1 MTGYRSFIV
10 RTLAVLL
17 AVSLASAQ
25 QVQRITPNFK
35 DADITQIAEAVSAAT
50 GKTFI
55 IDPRVRAQ
63 VTMLSSTPMSPA
75 AFYETFLSIL
85 QVYGFI
91 AVPQGNVV
99 KILPDA
105 NARQFPSN
113 DLPDRVSATSDEIVT
128 QVLEV
133 KNVSAAQLIPILRPM
148 IAQYGHLAAYP
159 ASNILIISD
168 HASNVNRIMRIIHR
182 IDQASGQEPEIVPLQ
197 NASAAEIVRVVNSL
211 YQGANA
217 AEGATVKVVAD
228 ERSNSVLIAGEQSQ
242 RLRLRA
248 LVAHL
253 DTPLEAGG
261 DTRVRYLH
269 YAEAEKMAPKL
280 KEQITG
286 IAQASTGGAPG
297 GAAAGGGSA
306 QSQAEKNAMVWAD
319 PTNNALV
326 ITAPPK
332 IMRAVMDIIDKL
344 DIRRPQVLV
353 EAIIAEVDVD
363 KDAELGINWAAFSNG
378 QNIPAGSFVSPIG
391 GTSIVDLAGAIQ
403 NPANASTTL
412 LQGTTIGIGRVAG
425 TGVNFAA
432 MIRAIRGDTNTNVVA
447 TPSAV
452 TMDNQEA
459 ELKVAQEVPFVTGQF
474 TNTTAVTGGTVNPF
488 QTIQREEV
496 GTILKVTPTISP
508 EGSAVMLKISIESSS
523 IGQKPAGAVDLV
535 TNKRTI
541 TTTVLIEDGGIV
553 VLGGLIEDNSV
564 KGENRVP
571 YLGNIPIIGLLFK
584 TRNATSTKNNL
595 ILFIRPKILRDQAQ
609 AAYETDLKYNYM
621 RDQQKTLEEREALP
635 LLPGVSRGTL
645 NPLPPPPAVPA
656 QKVAPGQPV
665 PVPSTRGPP
674 FRCRKVCRR
683 PTPAPSPIRTRP
695 RLPRDNR
702 ERARHYLQRR
712 VGRRHRAAAVFRVR
726 QAPRGTRQPRGQWRR
741 RVHLPRDRLPAGTR
755 RGAPVPAPPGA
766 PRARAGGPVRRAA
779 APRLRGGLGCHAGDG
794 RAGRHDRS
802 GASGAGP
809 ARAGRPSGQR

>member
-1 MTGYRSFIV
+1 MGA
-10 RTLAVLL
+10 LAVLM
-17 AVSLASAQ
+17 AASLASAQ
-25 QVQRITPNFK
+25 QAQRITPNFK
-35 DADITQIAEAVSAAT
+35 DADITQVAEAVSAAT

-75 AFYETFLSIL
+75 AFYEAFLSIL

-91 AVPQGNVV
+91 AVPAGDVI

-105 NARQFPSN
+105 NARQIPSI
-113 DLPDRVSATSDEIVT
+113 DLPDHVSATSDAIVT
-128 QVLEV
+128 QVVDV
-133 KNVSAAQLIPILRPM
+133 KNVSAAALVPILRPM
-148 IAQYGHLAAYP
+148 IPQYGHLAAYP
-159 ASNILIISD
+159 SSNILIISD
-168 HASNVNRIMRIIHR
+168 RASNVNRMMRIIRR
-182 IDQASGQEPEIVPLQ
+182 IDQVGSQDVEIVPLQ
-197 NASAAEIVRVVNSL
+197 NASASEVVRVVNSL
-211 YQGANA
+211 YQGAA
-217 AEGATVKVVAD
+217 ATEGVAVKVVAD
-228 ERSNSVLIAGEQSQ
+228 ERSNSVLLGGEQSA

-248 LVAHL
+248 VIAHL

-269 YAEAEKMAPKL
+269 YANAEKIAPKL

-286 IAQASTGGAPG
+286 IAQAAPGAGGAG
-297 GAAAGGGSA
+297 GAQGSPQA
-306 QSQAEKNAMVWAD
+306 LAEKGAMVWAD

-332 IMRAVMDIIDKL
+332 IMRAVMDIVDKL

-363 KDAELGINWAAFSNG
+363 KSAELGINWAAFSKGSNV
-378 QNIPAGSFVSPIG
+378 PAGAFVSPVG

-403 NPANASTTL
+403 APANASTTL

-432 MIRAIRGDTNTNVVA
+432 MVRAIRGDTNTNVVA

-488 QTIQREEV
+488 QTIQRQEV
-496 GTILKVTPTISP
+496 GTILKVTPTISA
-508 EGSAVMLKISIESSS
+508 EGTSVMLKIAIESSS

-541 TTTVLIEDGGIV
+541 TTTVLIEDGGVV

-564 KGENRVP
+564 KGEQRVP
-571 YLGNIPIIGLLFK
+571 FLGNIPLIGLLFK

-595 ILFIRPKILRDQAQ
+595 ILFIRPKILRDPSQ
-609 AAYETDLKYNYM
+609 AAFETDLKYNYM
-621 RDQQKTLEEREALP
+621 MDQENKLNTREAVP
-635 LLPGVSRGTL
+635 LLPGVSRGKL
-645 NPLPPPPAVPA
+645 DAPPPPP
-656 QKVAPGQPV
+656 PGN
-665 PVPSTRGPP
+665 
-674 FRCRKVCRR
+674 
-683 PTPAPSPIRTRP
+683 PAPATGA
-695 RLPRDNR
+695 
-702 ERARHYLQRR
+702 RARS
-712 VGRRHRAAAVFRVR
+712 G
-726 QAPRGTRQPRGQWRR
+726 P
-741 RVHLPRDRLPAGTR
+741 
-755 RGAPVPAPPGA
+755 A
-766 PRARAGGPVRRAA
+766 PRATPA
-779 APRLRGGLGCHAGDG
+779 APPTVTPGV
-794 RAGRHDRS
+794 
-802 GASGAGP
+802 GAPDAATAAPDATAPDATAPPPPGKP
-809 ARAGRPSGQR
+809 

>member
-1 MTGYRSFIV
+1 
-10 RTLAVLL
+10 
-17 AVSLASAQ
+17 
-25 QVQRITPNFK
+25 
-35 DADITQIAEAVSAAT
+35 SAAT
-50 GKTFI
+50 GKNFI

-75 AFYETFLSIL
+75 AFYEAFLSIL

-91 AVPQGNVV
+91 AVPSGNNVV

-105 NARQFPSN
+105 NARQIPSV
-113 DLPDRVSATSDEIVT
+113 DLPDHVSSSSDEIVT
-128 QVLEV
+128 QVLDV
-133 KNVSAAQLIPILRPM
+133 KNISAPQLVPILRPM
-148 IAQYGHLAAYP
+148 IPQYGHLVAYP
-159 ASNILIISD
+159 ASNILIITD
-168 HASNVNRIMRIIHR
+168 RASNVNRMMRIIRR
-182 IDQASGQEPEIVPLQ
+182 IDQVGNQDVEIVPLQ
-197 NASAAEIVRVVNSL
+197 NAGAAEVVRVVNSL
-211 YQGANA
+211 YQGAAA
-217 AEGATVKVVAD
+217 AEGAAVKVVAD
-228 ERSNSVLIAGEQSQ
+228 ERSNSVLIGGEQAQ

-248 LVAHL
+248 LIAHL

-269 YAEAEKMAPKL
+269 YADAEKLAPKL

-286 IAQASTGGAPG
+286 IAQTTGG
-297 GAAAGGGSA
+297 GAAGAGGAQGGSPIT
-306 QSQAEKNAMVWAD
+306 QAEKNAMVWAD

-353 EAIIAEVDVD
+353 EAIIAEVDED
-363 KDAELGINWAAFSNG
+363 KNAELGINWAAFSNG
-378 QNIPAGSFVSPIG
+378 ANIPAGSFVSPIG

-403 NPANASTTL
+403 NPANATTTL
-412 LQGTTIGIGRVAG
+412 LQGTTLGIGRIAG

-432 MIRAIRGDTNTNVVA
+432 MLRAIRGDTDTNVIA

-523 IGQKPAGAVDLV
+523 IGQKPAGAVALV

-541 TTTVLIEDGGIV
+541 TTTVLIEDGGVV

-595 ILFIRPKILRDQAQ
+595 IMFIRPKILRDQAQ

-621 RDQQKTLEEREALP
+621 IDQQKKLNTREALP
-635 LLPGVSRGTL
+635 LLPGVSRGKMPPAPPQPPPGT
-645 NPLPPPPAVPA
+645 NPAPKGSDAPGNAGTAAPGGPGGAAPANAAAAPPPAPE
-656 QKVAPGQPV
+656 
-665 PVPSTRGPP
+665 
-674 FRCRKVCRR
+674 
-683 PTPAPSPIRTRP
+683 PAP
-695 RLPRDNR
+695 
-702 ERARHYLQRR
+702 
-712 VGRRHRAAAVFRVR
+712 AA
-726 QAPRGTRQPRGQWRR
+726 
-741 RVHLPRDRLPAGTR
+741 PAEPG
-755 RGAPVPAPPGA
+755 VPAPDSTASPANTPSPQPGA
-766 PRARAGGPVRRAA
+766 PPTSQGTQSPQGRR
-779 APRLRGGLGCHAGDG
+779 
-794 RAGRHDRS
+794 
-802 GASGAGP
+802 
-809 ARAGRPSGQR
+809 

>member
-1 MTGYRSFIV
+1 MTGLRSLLV
-10 RTLAVLL
+10 CTLAVLG
-17 AVSLASAQ
+17 ASLASAQ

-50 GKTFI
+50 GKNFI

-75 AFYETFLSIL
+75 AFYEAFLSIL

-91 AVPQGNVV
+91 AVPSGNVV

-105 NARQFPSN
+105 NARQFPSI

-128 QVLEV
+128 QVLDV

-148 IAQYGHLAAYP
+148 IAQYGHMAAYP

-168 HASNVNRIMRIIHR
+168 HSSNVNRIMRIIRR
-182 IDQASGQEPEIVPLQ
+182 IDQVGGSEPEIVPLA
-197 NASAAEIVRVVNSL
+197 NASASEIVRVVNSL

-217 AEGATVKVVAD
+217 AEGAAVKVVAD
-228 ERSNSVLIAGEQSQ
+228 ERSNSVIIAGEQSQ
-242 RLRLRA
+242 RLKLRA
-248 LVAHL
+248 LIAHL

-269 YAEAEKMAPKL
+269 YADADKIAPKL

-286 IAQASTGGAPG
+286 IAQAAAGPG
-297 GAAAGGGSA
+297 GAAGAPGGGSA
-306 QSQAEKNAMVWAD
+306 QQQAEKNAMVWAD

-378 QNIPAGSFVSPIG
+378 QSIPAGSFVSPVG
-391 GTSIVDLAGAIQ
+391 GTSIVDLAGAVQ
-403 NPANASTTL
+403 NPANVSTTL
-412 LQGTTIGIGRVAG
+412 LQGTTIGIGRIAG

-432 MIRAIRGDTNTNVVA
+432 MLRAIRGDTNTNVVA

-541 TTTVLIEDGGIV
+541 TTAVLIEDGGVV

-571 YLGNIPIIGLLFK
+571 YLGNIPILGLLFK

-595 ILFIRPKILRDQAQ
+595 IMFIRPKILRDQAQ
-609 AAYETDLKYNYM
+609 AAFETDLKYNYM
-621 RDQQKTLEEREALP
+621 RDQQRSLDQREVLP
-635 LLPGVSRGTL
+635 LLPGVTRGTL
-645 NPLPPPPAVPA
+645 NPIPQAAPG
-656 QKVAPGQPV
+656 APGQPPPAPSAPGPTV
-665 PVPSTRGPP
+665 P
-674 FRCRKVCRR
+674 
-683 PTPAPSPIRTRP
+683 PTPA
-695 RLPRDNR
+695 
-702 ERARHYLQRR
+702 
-712 VGRRHRAAAVFRVR
+712 
-726 QAPRGTRQPRGQWRR
+726 AP
-741 RVHLPRDRLPAGTR
+741 HA
-755 RGAPVPAPPGA
+755 APPGQPA
-766 PRARAGGPVRRAA
+766 PNDTANPDSGEPHPNSTS
-779 APRLRGGLGCHAGDG
+779 APPGK
-794 RAGRHDRS
+794 
-802 GASGAGP
+802 P
-809 ARAGRPSGQR
+809 

>member
-1 MTGYRSFIV
+1 M
-10 RTLAVLL
+10 A
-17 AVSLASAQ
+17 ASLASAQ
-25 QVQRITPNFK
+25 QAQRITPNFK

-50 GKTFI
+50 GKNFI

-75 AFYETFLSIL
+75 AFYEAFLSIL

-91 AVPQGNVV
+91 AVPAGDVI

-105 NARQFPSN
+105 NARQIPSN
-113 DLPDRVSATSDEIVT
+113 DLPDHVSSTSDEIVT
-128 QVLEV
+128 QVV
-133 KNVSAAQLIPILRPM
+133 DVRNVSAAQLVPILRPM
-148 IAQYGHLAAYP
+148 IPQYGHLAAYP
-159 ASNILIISD
+159 SSNILIISD
-168 HASNVNRIMRIIHR
+168 HASNVNRMMRIIRR
-182 IDQASGQEPEIVPLQ
+182 IDQIMNQDVEIVPLQ

-211 YQGANA
+211 YQGAA
-217 AEGATVKVVAD
+217 ATEGAAVKVVAD
-228 ERSNSVLIAGEQSQ
+228 DRSNSILIGGEESQ

-248 LVAHL
+248 LIAHL

-269 YAEAEKMAPKL
+269 YANAEKIAPKL

-286 IAQASTGGAPG
+286 IAQAAPG
-297 GAAAGGGSA
+297 AAGAGAQGSPQA
-306 QSQAEKNAMVWAD
+306 QAEKNAMVWAD
-319 PTNNALV
+319 PSNNALV

-332 IMRAVMDIIDKL
+332 IMRAVMDIVDKL

-353 EAIIAEVDVD
+353 EAIIAEVDID

-378 QNIPAGSFVSPIG
+378 QNIPAGAFVSPVG

-403 NPANASTTL
+403 SPANATTTL
-412 LQGTTIGIGRVAG
+412 LQGTTIGIGRIAG

-432 MIRAIRGDTNTNVVA
+432 MVRAIRGDTNTNVVA

-508 EGSAVMLKISIESSS
+508 EGSAVMLKIAIESSS

-541 TTTVLIEDGGIV
+541 STTVLIEDGGVV

-571 YLGNIPIIGLLFK
+571 YLGNIPLIGLLFK

-621 RDQQKTLEEREALP
+621 RDQQKGLNEREALP
-635 LLPGVSRGTL
+635 LLPGVQRGKL
-645 NPLPPPPAVPA
+645 EPLPPPPPPGTGPTVLPA
-656 QKVAPGQPV
+656 KE
-665 PVPSTRGPP
+665 GPT
-674 FRCRKVCRR
+674 
-683 PTPAPSPIRTRP
+683 TPNMSSAPSKGS
-695 RLPRDNR
+695 
-702 ERARHYLQRR
+702 A
-712 VGRRHRAAAVFRVR
+712 
-726 QAPRGTRQPRGQWRR
+726 
-741 RVHLPRDRLPAGTR
+741 PAGT
-755 RGAPVPAPPGA
+755 PATPGA
-766 PRARAGGPVRRAA
+766 PAPDSNA
-779 APRLRGGLGCHAGDG
+779 APA
-794 RAGRHDRS
+794 
-802 GASGAGP
+802 ASP
-809 ARAGRPSGQR
+809 PPPDKP

>member
-1 MTGYRSFIV
+1 MTGLRSLLV
-10 RTLAVLL
+10 CTLAVLG
-17 AVSLASAQ
+17 ASLASAQ

-50 GKTFI
+50 GKNFI

-75 AFYETFLSIL
+75 AFYEAFLSIL

-91 AVPQGNVV
+91 AVPSGNIV

-105 NARQFPSN
+105 NARQFPSI

-128 QVLEV
+128 QVLDV

-168 HASNVNRIMRIIHR
+168 HSSNVNRIMRIIRR
-182 IDQASGQEPEIVPLQ
+182 IDQVGGSEPEIVPLA
-197 NASAAEIVRVVNSL
+197 NASASEIVRVVNSL

-217 AEGATVKVVAD
+217 AEGAAVKVVAD
-228 ERSNSVLIAGEQSQ
+228 ERSNSVIIAGEQSQ
-242 RLRLRA
+242 RLKLRA
-248 LVAHL
+248 LIAHL

-269 YAEAEKMAPKL
+269 YADADKIAPKL

-286 IAQASTGGAPG
+286 IAQAAAGPG
-297 GAAAGGGSA
+297 GAAGAAGGGSA
-306 QSQAEKNAMVWAD
+306 QQQAEKNAMVWAD

-378 QNIPAGSFVSPIG
+378 QSIPAGSFVSPVG
-391 GTSIVDLAGAIQ
+391 GTSIVDLAGAVQ
-403 NPANASTTL
+403 NPANVSTTL
-412 LQGTTIGIGRVAG
+412 LQGTTIGIGRIAG

-432 MIRAIRGDTNTNVVA
+432 MLRAIRGDTNTNVVA

-541 TTTVLIEDGGIV
+541 TTAVLIEDGGVV

-571 YLGNIPIIGLLFK
+571 YLGNIPILGLLFK

-595 ILFIRPKILRDQAQ
+595 IMFIRPKILRDQAQ
-609 AAYETDLKYNYM
+609 AAFETDLKYNYM
-621 RDQQKTLEEREALP
+621 RDQQRSLDQREVLP
-635 LLPGVSRGTL
+635 LLPGVTRGTL
-645 NPLPPPPAVPA
+645 NAIPQAAPG
-656 QKVAPGQPV
+656 APGQPPPAPSAPGPTV
-665 PVPSTRGPP
+665 P
-674 FRCRKVCRR
+674 
-683 PTPAPSPIRTRP
+683 PTPA
-695 RLPRDNR
+695 
-702 ERARHYLQRR
+702 
-712 VGRRHRAAAVFRVR
+712 
-726 QAPRGTRQPRGQWRR
+726 AP
-741 RVHLPRDRLPAGTR
+741 HA
-755 RGAPVPAPPGA
+755 APPGQPA
-766 PRARAGGPVRRAA
+766 PNDTANPDSGEPHPNSTS
-779 APRLRGGLGCHAGDG
+779 APPGK
-794 RAGRHDRS
+794 
-802 GASGAGP
+802 P
-809 ARAGRPSGQR
+809 

>member
-1 MTGYRSFIV
+1 MTAYRSFFSC
-10 RTLAVLL
+10 TLAALL
-17 AVSLASAQ
+17 AASLASAQ
-25 QVQRITPNFK
+25 QPPPSQAQAPQAQRITPNFR

-63 VTMLSSTPMSPA
+63 VTMLSSTPMSPS

-91 AVPQGNVV
+91 AVPSGSVV

-105 NARQFPSN
+105 NARQYPAN
-113 DLPDRVSATSDEIVT
+113 DLPSRVSGTSDEMVT

-148 IAQYGHLAAYP
+148 VAQYGHMAAYP

-168 HASNVNRIMRIIHR
+168 HASNVARMIRIINR
-182 IDQASGQEPEIVPLQ
+182 IDQASGTEPEIVTLQ
-197 NASAAEIVRVVNSL
+197 NASVSEIVRVVNSL
-211 YQGANA
+211 YTGGNA
-217 AEGATVKVVAD
+217 AEGGLVKVVAD
-228 ERSNSVLIAGEQSQ
+228 ERTNSVLIAGEQSQ
-242 RLRLRA
+242 RLRVKA
-248 LVAHL
+248 LIAHL
-253 DTPLEAGG
+253 DTPVEAGG

-269 YAEAEKMAPKL
+269 YADAEKIAPKL

-286 IAQASTGGAPG
+286 IVQATAGPGGAPG
-297 GAAAGGGSA
+297 AAGGGGGPA
-306 QSQAEKNAMVWAD
+306 GAAAERNAMVWAD
-319 PTNNALV
+319 PQNNALV
-326 ITAPPK
+326 ITAPPR

-363 KDAELGINWAAFSNG
+363 KDAELGINWAAFSGGSNSL
-378 QNIPAGSFVSPIG
+378 PAAAFVSPVG
-391 GTSIVDLAGAIQ
+391 GTSIVDLAQAVQ

-412 LQGTTIGIGRVAG
+412 LQGTTIGIGRIAG

-432 MIRAIRGDTNTNVVA
+432 MLRAIRGDTNTNVVA

-508 EGSAVMLKISIESSS
+508 EGSAVMLKIAIESSS

-541 TTTVLIEDGGIV
+541 TTAVLIEDGGIV

-564 KGENRVP
+564 KGEQRVP
-571 YLGNIPIIGLLFK
+571 YLGNIPLIGMLFK

-621 RDQQKTLEEREALP
+621 RDQQRSLDQKEALP
-635 LLPGVSRGTL
+635 LLPGVARGTL
-645 NPLPPPPAVPA
+645 NELPPAPVPPAP
-656 QKVAPGQPV
+656 KVAPGAPQPV
-665 PVPSTRGPP
+665 PSAPGPTIP
-674 FRCRKVCRR
+674 
-683 PTPAPSPIRTRP
+683 PEGIPAPT
-695 RLPRDNR
+695 DNA
-702 ERARHYLQRR
+702 EPHPNA
-712 VGRRHRAAAVFRVR
+712 
-726 QAPRGTRQPRGQWRR
+726 T
-741 RVHLPRDRLPAGTR
+741 
-755 RGAPVPAPPGA
+755 
-766 PRARAGGPVRRAA
+766 
-779 APRLRGGLGCHAGDG
+779 
-794 RAGRHDRS
+794 
-802 GASGAGP
+802 
-809 ARAGRPSGQR
+809 SGQPGHP

>member
-1 MTGYRSFIV
+1 MTVV
-10 RTLAVLL
+10 RPLLVCALAVL
-17 AVSLASAQ
+17 AVTRAPAQ
-25 QVQRITPNFK
+25 QAAPAPAAQAPAQRITPNFK

-63 VTMLSSTPMSPA
+63 VTMLSSTPMSPS

-99 KILPDA
+99 KILPDS
-105 NARQFPSN
+105 NARQFATL
-113 DLPDRVSATSDEIVT
+113 DLPDRVSSTSDEMVT
-128 QVLEV
+128 QVMEV

-168 HASNVNRIMRIIHR
+168 HASNVNRIMRIIER
-182 IDQASGQEPEIVPLQ
+182 IDRVSGTDPEIVPLQ
-197 NASAAEIVRVVNSL
+197 NASASEIVRVVNSL
-211 YQGANA
+211 YTGGNA
-217 AEGATVKVVAD
+217 AEGAAVKVVAD

-248 LVAHL
+248 LIAHL

-269 YAEAEKMAPKL
+269 YADAEKMAPKL

-286 IAQASTGGAPG
+286 IAAASGG
-297 GAAAGGGSA
+297 GAAGAAGAQGGPASA
-306 QSQAEKNAMVWAD
+306 QAEKNAMVWAD

-363 KDAELGINWAAFSNG
+363 KDAELGVNWAAFAQGSNV
-378 QNIPAGSFVSPIG
+378 PAGGFVSPVG
-391 GTSIVDLAGAIQ
+391 GTSIVDLAQAVE
-403 NPANASTTL
+403 NPANATTTL

-425 TGVNFAA
+425 SGVNFAA
-432 MIRAIRGDTNTNVVA
+432 MLRAIRGDTNTNVVA

-508 EGSAVMLKISIESSS
+508 EGSAVMMKISIESSS

-535 TNKRTI
+535 TNKRTV

-571 YLGNIPIIGLLFK
+571 YLGNIPVIGLLFK

-595 ILFIRPKILRDQAQ
+595 IMFIRPKILRDQAQ
-609 AAYETDLKYNYM
+609 AAFETDLKYNYM
-621 RDQQKTLEEREALP
+621 RDQQKSLDEREALP
-635 LLPGVSRGTL
+635 LLPGVTRGAL
-645 NPLPPPPAVPA
+645 NPLPPPPPQPEPQVHPGQPAPVPSAPFPVVPLPQGQPAPSDTARPAKPKPDPNAVSA
-656 QKVAPGQPV
+656 APGQP
-665 PVPSTRGPP
+665 
-674 FRCRKVCRR
+674 
-683 PTPAPSPIRTRP
+683 
-695 RLPRDNR
+695 
-702 ERARHYLQRR
+702 
-712 VGRRHRAAAVFRVR
+712 
-726 QAPRGTRQPRGQWRR
+726 
-741 RVHLPRDRLPAGTR
+741 
-755 RGAPVPAPPGA
+755 
-766 PRARAGGPVRRAA
+766 
-779 APRLRGGLGCHAGDG
+779 
-794 RAGRHDRS
+794 
-802 GASGAGP
+802 
-809 ARAGRPSGQR
+809 